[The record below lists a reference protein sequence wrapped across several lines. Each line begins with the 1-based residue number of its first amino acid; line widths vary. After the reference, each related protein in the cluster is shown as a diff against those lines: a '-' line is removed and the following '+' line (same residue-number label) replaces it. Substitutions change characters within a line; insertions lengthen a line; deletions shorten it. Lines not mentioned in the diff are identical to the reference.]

1 MYQSFSLHGL
11 DLKLLKYLNFKD
23 GFFIEAGANDGISQ
37 SNTLMYELN
46 LNWKGL
52 LIEPNEK
59 KFNQCKE
66 NRKNSIVENAALVSK
81 SFKNEFISGNFDQND
96 YESSLMAM
104 VTDNGDYNDEEII
117 KNRNERIEKFKV
129 VKVPALTLSEL
140 LDIHKINKIDFF
152 SLDVEGYEI
161 SVLNGID
168 FQKHRPTYIL
178 IETANRKNYQEEI
191 KKYMENKKYKMI
203 EKMSINDDLFI
214 DIQNEK

>member
-161 SVLNGID
+161 SV
-168 FQKHRPTYIL
+168 
-178 IETANRKNYQEEI
+178 
-191 KKYMENKKYKMI
+191 
-203 EKMSINDDLFI
+203 
-214 DIQNEK
+214 